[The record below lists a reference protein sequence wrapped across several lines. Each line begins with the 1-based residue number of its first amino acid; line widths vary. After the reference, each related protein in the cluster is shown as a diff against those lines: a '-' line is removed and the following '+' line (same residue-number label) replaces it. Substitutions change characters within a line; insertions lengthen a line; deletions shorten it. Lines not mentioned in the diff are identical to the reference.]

1 MTSLVSDHVQNGLGT
16 SRIGCAVEWTFHMF
30 SANFVSHTLRGR
42 RSIRRSCSV
51 TFRLIDLF
59 QSYTMCSN
67 RIHVRRC
74 LIISTMFMSCCL
86 ACVTIFLTCLAC
98 LKVSFDPWHVLE
110 SLVTIREDVCPRRS
124 WNRTCW
130 LLGIAEPFFKVYLE
144 ALHAT
149 WSVGLVGA
157 LAMKQRCPSEM

>member
-1 MTSLVSDHVQNGLGT
+1 MILQLHQRLRLPRKVTLLLHDWSWSDVGVS
-16 SRIGCAVEWTFHMF
+16 
-30 SANFVSHTLRGR
+30 LRGR
-42 RSIRRSCSV
+42 CSIWRSCSV